1 MLKHF
6 LLLTLLFSGFAS
18 TPLLAK
24 QIAFTFDDA
33 PRNANGYF
41 DGPTRGKKLIAE
53 LKKHNINQAAFF
65 ATSSHLD
72 KEGIER
78 LMAYANA
85 GHIIANHT
93 HTHPDINRLS
103 LQDYLAEITQTHE
116 ILKEY
121 PNFKPWFRF
130 PYLREGDTLEKRDGV
145 RNYFKDNNYF
155 NAYITL
161 NNYDWYIENLFQD
174 AIKKGEQV
182 DFDKLKAFYIDVIIQ
197 GAEYYDELANQYLGR
212 SPKHVILLH
221 EMDITAMYVGDL
233 ADAFRAKGWQVVSP
247 IEAYQDPIANYQTA
261 RVMKYNP
268 GRIGE
273 IAKDKGQKKNLW
285 HHTLE
290 EDYLKKRFNS
300 EVIIQSKHAALPRVT
315 N

>member
-1 MLKHF
+1 MLKHL

-145 RNYFKDNNYF
+145 RNYFKENNYF

-182 DFDKLKAFYIDVIIQ
+182 DFDK
-197 GAEYYDELANQYLGR
+197 
-212 SPKHVILLH
+212 LH

-273 IAKDKGQKKNLW
+273 IAKDKGQKKTYGT
-285 HHTLE
+285 TL
-290 EDYLKKRFNS
+290 LKKT
-300 EVIIQSKHAALPRVT
+300 I
-315 N
+315 